1 MVVSDRLIG
10 AVFVVI
16 SAASF
21 GSMAIFGVWAHD
33 DGVDTPTVLFARF
46 FAAAL
51 ILAAVQF
58 ARGTPM
64 PALKRCGAVAA
75 MGAIGYVGQSYCYF
89 LALEH
94 ADASLVAL
102 LLYLFPAF
110 VAVLAAVFL
119 HERIGAVTAGALAL
133 ALIGTALVVG
143 GGSGEFVGY
152 ALAIGAAVI
161 YSIYITVGS
170 VATDGLDAMAVSTV
184 VCTAA
189 AVVTGGI
196 VLARFVAGA
205 PASLPES
212 SRGWLS
218 LAAIAV
224 ICTAIAIMTFFAG
237 MARLGAT
244 TTSVMSTLEPV
255 VTVGLATWLL
265 NESLSAVQGVGAVV
279 VIVAVIALA
288 LSHRPA
294 TAQQSATPI

>member
-1 MVVSDRLIG
+1 MNDRLIG
-10 AVFVVI
+10 AMFVVI

-33 DGVDTPTVLFARF
+33 DGVDTPTVIFVRF
-46 FAAAL
+46 LAAAI
-51 ILAAVQF
+51 ILAGVQY
-58 ARGTPM
+58 AHGIPL
-64 PALKRCGAVAA
+64 PALKRCAAVAA
-75 MGAIGYVGQSYCYF
+75 MGGIGYVGQSYCYF

-119 HERIGAVTAGALAL
+119 HERIRAVTAAALVLAL
-133 ALIGTALVVG
+133 VGTALVVG
-143 GGSGEFVGY
+143 GGSGEFAGY

-161 YSIYITVGS
+161 YSVYITVGS
-170 VATDGLDAMAVSTV
+170 VATEGLDAMAVSSI
-184 VCTAA
+184 VCASAA
-189 AVVTGGI
+189 MVTGGI
-196 VLARFVAGA
+196 VLARFLAGE
-205 PASLPES
+205 PASFPES

-224 ICTAIAIMTFFAG
+224 ICTVIAIIAFFAG

-244 TTSVMSTLEPV
+244 STSVMSTLEPV

-265 NESLSAVQGVGAVV
+265 NESLSAEQVAGAVV

-288 LSHRPA
+288 LSHQRVADRPA
-294 TAQQSATPI
+294 TPV

>member
-1 MVVSDRLIG
+1 MSDRLIG
-10 AVFVVI
+10 MVFVVI

-33 DGVDTPTVLFARF
+33 DGVDTPTILFARF

-51 ILAAVQF
+51 ILAAMQY
-58 ARGTPM
+58 ARGIPM
-64 PALKRCGAVAA
+64 PAPKRCGAVAA
-75 MGAIGYVGQSYCYF
+75 MGAIGYVGQAYCYF

-102 LLYLFPAF
+102 LLYLYPAF
-110 VAVLAAVFL
+110 VAILAAVFL
-119 HERIGAVTAGALAL
+119 HERLGAVTVGAMAL

-143 GGSGEFVGY
+143 GGSGAFIGF
-152 ALAIGAAVI
+152 ALAIGSAII

-170 VATDGLDAMAVSTV
+170 VATDGLDAMAVSTL

-196 VLARFVAGA
+196 VLARLVAGE

-224 ICTAIAIMTFFAG
+224 ICTAIAIMAFFAG

-265 NESLSAVQGVGAVV
+265 NENLSAVQGIGAAGVV
-279 VIVAVIALA
+279 LAVIALA
-288 LSHRPA
+288 LSHRPS
-294 TAQQSATPI
+294 TAQQSATPV

>member
-1 MVVSDRLIG
+1 MSDRLIG
-10 AVFVVI
+10 AVFVMI
-16 SAASF
+16 SAAAF

-33 DGVDTPTVLFARF
+33 DGVDTPTVLFVRF

-51 ILAAVQF
+51 ILATVQY
-58 ARGTPM
+58 ARGIPM
-64 PALKRCGAVAA
+64 PALKRCGVVAA
-75 MGAIGYVGQSYCYF
+75 MGGIGYVGQSFCYF

-119 HERIGAVTAGALAL
+119 HERIGVVTAAALAL
-133 ALIGTALVVG
+133 ALMGTALVVG
-143 GGSGEFVGY
+143 GGNGEFVGY

-161 YSIYITVGS
+161 YSIYIVVGS
-170 VATDGLDAMAVSTV
+170 VATGGLDAMAVSTV
-184 VCTAA
+184 VCSSAA
-189 AVVTGGI
+189 LVTGGI
-196 VLARFVAGA
+196 VFLRLIAGE
-205 PASLPES
+205 PASFPES
-212 SRGWLS
+212 PRGWFS

-224 ICTAIAIMTFFAG
+224 ICTAIAIMAFFAG

-265 NESLSAVQGVGAVV
+265 NESLSAVQAVGAVV

-288 LSHRPA
+288 LSHRPV
-294 TAQQSATPI
+294 TMQPPATPV